1 MAENNTKSKS
11 KVIDLRLIFKRI
23 IEKKKTYFITLPIVM
38 VASYLLIL
46 DVPRYYTTTMRLA
59 PEINNAN
66 VGGGTLSSIASS
78 FGFDLDNVQTN
89 DAINPTLYPDLMGD
103 NGFVS
108 KFFNVRVTNSD
119 GTISTTYFDYLKH
132 HVKSPWWSVLMS
144 KLTGLISSPPQPS
157 AAQGDGSFDP
167 YTVSLY
173 EEGAMNSIR
182 ANVAMDFDKKTGII
196 AVSVTDQ
203 DPLICKTIADTMRVF
218 LQDFITSYR
227 TNKARVDVGYYE
239 MMVQEARYEYDS
251 IRHAYSRFA
260 DANNNVVLQSI
271 RSRMEDMENEM
282 QLKYNA
288 YTTFSAQLQNAQ
300 ARVQECTPAF
310 TLLQGASI
318 PNRPAGPKRVV
329 FAVGMSIVAFLVIT
343 VFALKDI
350 ILKEED

>member
-1 MAENNTKSKS
+1 MAEKKDGKV
-11 KVIDLRLIFKRI
+11 KVIDLRQIFKKIKER
-23 IEKKKTYFITLPIVM
+23 KKTYIITLPIVM
-38 VASYLLIL
+38 VVSYLLIL
-46 DVPRYYTTTMRLA
+46 CVPRYYTTTMRLA
-59 PEINNAN
+59 PEVSNAN

-78 FGFDLDNVQTN
+78 FGFDIDNVQTS
-89 DAINPTLYPDLMGD
+89 DAINPMLYPDLMSD
-103 NGFVS
+103 NGFVA
-108 KFFNVRVTNSD
+108 KFFNVRVTNKD
-119 GTISTTYFDYLKH
+119 GSISTTYFDYLKH
-132 HVKSPWWSVLMS
+132 HTKAPWWSVLMS
-144 KLTGLISSPPQPS
+144 KLTGLFSTPPQPS

-173 EEGAMNSIR
+173 EEGAMNAIR
-182 ANVAMDFDKKTGII
+182 GNVKMDFDKKTGII
-196 AVSVTDQ
+196 SVSVTDQ
-203 DPLICKTIADTMRVF
+203 DPLICKSIADTMRVF

-239 MMVQEARYEYDS
+239 TMVNEARHEYDS

-260 DANNNVVLQSI
+260 DSNNNVVLQSVK
-271 RSRMEDMENEM
+271 SRMEDMENEM

-329 FAVGMSIVAFLVIT
+329 FAVAMAIVAFLIIS
-343 VFALKDI
+343 LYEIRDI
-350 ILKEED
+350 IFKEDE